1 MSRYVPTNCCQQ
13 YQYMLLL
20 LLSEKILDP
29 QQAGIMFFCIQ
40 HSHSLRTA
48 SQVSYEA
55 EAEDRED
62 SGLSSLP
69 KHHKEKARLHLRGP
83 ICTGSNKSR
92 FKLWWKRTDGDL
104 TGWSSVHLHKHK
116 FAPHSSISAY
126 KCHTLLDIF
135 ATFWLPGSHHR
146 LCGTASGC
154 LRHFSRQKILTTK
167 LSMTWNLIFFSSGWS
182 FLKLGS

>member
-1 MSRYVPTNCCQQ
+1 MYGYIP
-13 YQYMLLL
+13 
-20 LLSEKILDP
+20 ILWGQP
-29 QQAGIMFFCIQ
+29 HRSVMRLR
-40 HSHSLRTA
+40 LRT
-48 SQVSYEA
+48 
-55 EAEDRED
+55 ED

-69 KHHKEKARLHLRGP
+69 KHHKDKARLYLRGP

-104 TGWSSVHLHKHK
+104 TGWSSVHLHRHK

-146 LCGTASGC
+146 LCGIASGC
-154 LRHFSRQKILTTK
+154 LRHFSLQKILTTK
-167 LSMTWNLIFFSSGWS
+167 LSMTLKFGFFSENYIGEKRLFSVPRQSHYPLS
-182 FLKLGS
+182 FSKLDIDLIT